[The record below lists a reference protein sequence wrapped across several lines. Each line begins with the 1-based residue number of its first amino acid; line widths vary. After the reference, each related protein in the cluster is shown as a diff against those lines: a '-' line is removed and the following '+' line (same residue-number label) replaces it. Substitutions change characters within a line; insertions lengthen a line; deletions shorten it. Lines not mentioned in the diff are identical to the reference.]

1 MHCSTPRLSTAAA
14 APATTLALG
23 ATVGIGPR
31 RVDEALASVGLTELA
46 HKSAGSYSL
55 GMGQRLGAA
64 AAGSSFFTAYGLAWM
79 AVSMVLPRATPG
91 PGALLAGSALVGA
104 TIAGSQTV
112 IQLYLTDRLG
122 RASELY
128 GAIGAT
134 IVTLGWFFI
143 AGRAI
148 VLAKAINAVVDE
160 RFGSISRRGPSSPRP
175 AGTPARYFDGRPL
188 GRCRSNMYLLL

>member
-1 MHCSTPRLSTAAA
+1 MTPRLTTAAA

-31 RVDEALASVGLTELA
+31 RVDEALASVDLTELA

-64 AAGSSFFTAYGLAWM
+64 AAGSSFFAAYGLAWM
-79 AVSMVLPRATPG
+79 AVSMVLPRATPD
-91 PGALLAGSALVGA
+91 PGALLPGSAMVGA

-112 IQLYLTDRLG
+112 IQLYLTD
-122 RASELY
+122 
-128 GAIGAT
+128 
-134 IVTLGWFFI
+134 
-143 AGRAI
+143 
-148 VLAKAINAVVDE
+148 

-175 AGTPARYFDGRPL
+175 AGTPARYFDGRSL